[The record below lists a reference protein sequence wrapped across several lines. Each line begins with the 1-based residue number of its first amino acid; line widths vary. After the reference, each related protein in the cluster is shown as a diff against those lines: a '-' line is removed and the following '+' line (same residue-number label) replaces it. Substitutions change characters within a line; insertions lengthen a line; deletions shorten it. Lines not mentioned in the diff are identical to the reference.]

1 MRILVLGTNYTA
13 LKFFELFQKNKEND
27 VFSMFSYC
35 KNYMSFKTNQ
45 DILEFCVAN
54 DINLVLSTEEKF
66 TTSYLTEE
74 LNQNNIAVF
83 SPDIEAIEIVSS
95 KVFAY
100 RFMHKNLIPV
110 PKFFV
115 AEKLSAAIDF
125 IKTTSLPVAIKPDNH
140 SYKEGTLFCQTL
152 KEASEFIEKFF
163 NTGNRKVILQE
174 FVEGKNIE
182 VWTISDGYQAK
193 IIGIAAKYQ
202 NNIAY
207 LKPNMISQEL
217 QTQIQETIINPTIK
231 ALASDE
237 CEYVGV
243 LGFDIIIDRNNIP
256 YLLGYND
263 FFDDL
268 SVEFFTENKI
278 YNWEKIFN
286 SVIEGS
292 IFLENNMPE
301 NEYYM
306 MTIRDKEKINFIK
319 AKTKTNLL
327 RIIDEMEYD
336 NKELDEAKIL
346 WEM

>member
-1 MRILVLGTNYTA
+1 MRILVLGTNYAA
-13 LKFFELFQKNKEND
+13 LKFFELFQRNKEND

-45 DILEFCVAN
+45 DILDFCVAN

-66 TTSYLTEE
+66 ATSYLTEE

-100 RFMHKNLIPV
+100 RFMHKNFIPT
-110 PKFFV
+110 PKYFI
-115 AEKLSAAIDF
+115 AEKLSPAIDF
-125 IKTTSLPVAIKPDNH
+125 IKTTNLPVAIKPDNH
-140 SYKEGTLFCQTL
+140 SYQEGTLFCQTL
-152 KEASEFIEKFF
+152 KEANELIEKFF
-163 NTGNRKVILQE
+163 STGNRKVILQD

-193 IIGIAAKYQ
+193 IIAITAKYQ

-207 LKPNMISQEL
+207 LKPNMIAQEL
-217 QTQIQETIINPTIK
+217 KSQIQETIINPTIK

-237 CEYVGV
+237 REYVGI
-243 LGFDIIIDRNNIP
+243 LGFDIIIDRNNTP
-256 YLLGYND
+256 YLIGYND

-268 SVEFFTENKI
+268 SVEFMTDNKI
-278 YNWEKIFN
+278 YNWEKIFI
-286 SVIEGS
+286 STIEGS
-292 IFLENNMPE
+292 IFLENNLPE

-306 MTIRDKEKINFIK
+306 MTIRDREKINFIK

-336 NKELDEAKIL
+336 NKELDEAKTL
-346 WEM
+346 WQM